1 MKSSRVFRTAVLAA
15 TLALAARTASAQVV
29 TTLAGSGAPGNADGN
44 GQAASFAN
52 PQGLAVD
59 TSGNVYVADTSNLEI
74 RKITPAGAVTT
85 VVRLGLPAYYGGPT
99 TGVAVDGSG
108 NVYAVDPYGDGI
120 DGGDL
125 RKITPAGVVTW
136 LNVYPSIDSPSGVAV
151 DSSGNLYVTD
161 LYAGLMKI
169 SATGVVVTFAKD
181 LTKAW
186 GVAVDGSG
194 NVYVADTVNHRIQ
207 KVTAAGDVTTLAGSG
222 SRGAADGAGV
232 ASSFSGPR
240 GVAVDGSGNVYVADT
255 DNNRIRRIAA
265 GGVVTTLAG
274 SGSPGAADG
283 DGVAASFSGPFGI
296 AVDRSGNLYVA
307 DTGNNLIRK
316 ITLTGVC
323 GAGCNNWTVP
333 STAHSSG
340 ADGSFWTSDL
350 TVHNRGPIP
359 VSMTLKFLG
368 NNTDGTGGPEKVLTL
383 DPYQT
388 ITYVDVLSSVFG
400 ISDGW
405 GAVQA
410 LTNSDQLAVRSRTST
425 LLAGGS
431 VGDGVPGVRQSAFF
445 TDQTS
450 PSPVLTGLS
459 EDNHSRSN
467 IILVNGTTAPLD
479 IRVYAIDSSGAAIGS
494 KTYTLRSLGMV
505 QDSRFLTGEE
515 FGGQTRTNVTVTI
528 SSPTPGAAFT
538 ASAVVIDNASNAP
551 TTVLPQ

>member
-1 MKSSRVFRTAVLAA
+1 MKRSRAFRTAVLAA

-74 RKITPAGAVTT
+74 RRITPAGAVTT
-85 VVRLGLPAYYGGPT
+85 VVRLGPPAYYGGPT

-108 NVYAVDPYGDGI
+108 NIYAADPYGDGI
-120 DGGDL
+120 DGGVL
-125 RKITPAGVVTW
+125 SKVTPGGVVTY
-136 LNVYPSIDSPSGVAV
+136 LPVYPSIESPAGVAV

-207 KVTAAGDVTTLAGSG
+207 KVTAAGVVTTLAGSG
-222 SRGAADGAGV
+222 SRGAADGAGA

-274 SGSPGAADG
+274 SGTPGAADG

-307 DTGNNLIRK
+307 DTGNNLIRR

-350 TVHNRGPIP
+350 TVHNRGPVP

-410 LTNSDQLAVRSRTST
+410 LTNSDQLTVRSRTST
-425 LLAGGS
+425 LFAGGR
-431 VGDGVPGVRQSAFF
+431 VGAGVPGVRQSAFF
-445 TDQTS
+445 TEQTS

-459 EDNHSRSN
+459 EDNRSRSN

-494 KTYTLRSLGMV
+494 KTYTLRPLGMV
-505 QDSRFLTGEE
+505 QDSRFLMGEE
-515 FGGQTRTNVTVTI
+515 FGGQPRTDVTVTI

-538 ASAVVIDNASNAP
+538 ASAVLIDNASNAP

>member
-1 MKSSRVFRTAVLAA
+1 MKSSRAFRTAVLAA
-15 TLALAARTASAQVV
+15 TLALAAQTAEAQVV

-194 NVYVADTVNHRIQ
+194 NVYVADTVNHRIE

-222 SRGAADGAGV
+222 RPGNADGTGPEA
-232 ASSFSGPR
+232 SFSGPR
-240 GVAVDGSGNVYVADT
+240 GVTVDGAGNVYVADT
-255 DNNRIRRIAA
+255 GNNKIRRIAA

-296 AVDRSGNLYVA
+296 AVDHSGNLYVA

-350 TVHNRGPIP
+350 TVHNRGSVP

-410 LTNSDQLAVRSRTST
+410 LTISDQLTVRSRTST

-445 TDQTS
+445 TEQTS

-459 EDNHSRSN
+459 EDNRSRSN

-494 KTYTLRSLGMV
+494 KTYTLRPLGMV

-538 ASAVVIDNASNAP
+538 ASAVLIDNASNAP

>member
-283 DGVAASFSGPFGI
+283 DGVAASFSSPFGI

-316 ITLTGVC
+316 ITMTGVC

-350 TVHNRGPIP
+350 TVHNRGPVP

-410 LTNSDQLAVRSRTST
+410 LTNSDQLTVRSRTST
-425 LLAGGS
+425 LLAGGR

-445 TDQTS
+445 TEQTS

-459 EDNHSRSN
+459 EDNRSRSN

>member
-44 GQAASFAN
+44 GQATSFAN